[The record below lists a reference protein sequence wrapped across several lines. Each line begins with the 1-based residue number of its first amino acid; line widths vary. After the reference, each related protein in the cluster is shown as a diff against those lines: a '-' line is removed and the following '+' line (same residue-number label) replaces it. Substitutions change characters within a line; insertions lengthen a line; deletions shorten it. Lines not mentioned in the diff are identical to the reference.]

1 MTAAKA
7 LFGLRPAR
15 QKGSGAGTGGISR
28 YRIDP
33 AGYATAIFRGDPVLL
48 TAGYVMKVSAST
60 DYALGMFMGCE
71 YNDPTTKK
79 RIFSRYYPANTSV
92 GTDPY
97 GITALVVD
105 DYDRTFIIQ
114 ADASVSVGDVGLNF
128 EVTLGAG
135 STQSGN
141 SGIGLKASTRQPSL
155 SLLRVVDLW
164 EAPDNA
170 WSDAFTVVEVQWV
183 MHRNA
188 RLSAS

>member
-1 MTAAKA
+1 
-7 LFGLRPAR
+7 
-15 QKGSGAGTGGISR
+15 
-28 YRIDP
+28 
-33 AGYATAIFRGDPVLL
+33 
-48 TAGYVMKVSAST
+48 
-60 DYALGMFMGCE
+60 MFMGCE
-71 YNDPTTKK
+71 YNDSVTKK
-79 RIFSRYYPANTSV
+79 RTFSRYYPANTSV
-92 GTDPY
+92 GTDTF
-97 GITALVVD
+97 GITALVLD
-105 DYDRTFIIQ
+105 DEGQTFIIQ

-135 STQSGN
+135 STLSGN
-141 SGIGLKASTRQPSL
+141 SGIGLAAGTRQASL